1 MYNWNHSTFVLEFNR
16 PQQWGF
22 LGTKFNLPLFNN
34 LTCTCMSHIHI
45 YNFFL
50 NPCGISYF
58 SYISNPSMGDAH
70 SVEVELA
77 HMRHTKREQD
87 EDMAMILGKV
97 SYPIS
102 I

>member
-1 MYNWNHSTFVLEFNR
+1 
-16 PQQWGF
+16 
-22 LGTKFNLPLFNN
+22 
-34 LTCTCMSHIHI
+34 
-45 YNFFL
+45 
-50 NPCGISYF
+50 
-58 SYISNPSMGDAH
+58 MGDAH

>member
-1 MYNWNHSTFVLEFNR
+1 MYMYMYDTHSHL
-16 PQQWGF
+16 Q
-22 LGTKFNLPLFNN
+22 
-34 LTCTCMSHIHI
+34 
-45 YNFFL
+45 FFL
-50 NPCGISYF
+50 NPCCISYC

-77 HMRHTKREQD
+77 HIRHTKREQD